1 MILRFIQFQS
11 RLYLQ
16 LRCLIDRSTELTLN
30 ISTITDDGG
39 GGVGAVL
46 TTDHDHGV
54 PGIISSLRVDLQTT
68 GVFPVDDQDGDD
80 KNEG

>member
-1 MILRFIQFQS
+1 MILGFIQFQS

-54 PGIISSLRVDLQTT
+54 PGIGLPLRGDLQTPA
-68 GVFPVDDQDGDD
+68 VFSVDDKDGED
-80 KNEG
+80 KNDG